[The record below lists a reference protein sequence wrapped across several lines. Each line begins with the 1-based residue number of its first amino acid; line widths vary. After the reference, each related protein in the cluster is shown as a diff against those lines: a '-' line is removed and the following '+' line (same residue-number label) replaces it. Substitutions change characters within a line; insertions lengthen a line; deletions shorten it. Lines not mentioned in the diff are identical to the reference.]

1 MESLTINFIQGD
13 LSMDILELIKLLQG
27 ATNVTVNINT
37 AVPTAEDNAVEAEE
51 EEVPTSD
58 FDIGETVII
67 KHTRHDGTVVNT
79 TGVVTEFGAD
89 EYGSYV
95 RALGANGKHYR
106 AAIHSGE
113 ERLGTIFH
121 KIDA

>member
-37 AVPTAEDNAVEAEE
+37 VAPTAEPESEAVEEE
-51 EEVPTSD
+51 TPTSD
-58 FDIGETVII
+58 YTLGETVII

-79 TGVVTEFGAD
+79 TGTVIEFGAD
-89 EYGSYV
+89 EHGSYV
-95 RALGANGKHYR
+95 RAHGANNKRYR
-106 AAIHSGE
+106 AGIHNGE

>member
-1 MESLTINFIQGD
+1 
-13 LSMDILELIKLLQG
+13 MDILELIKLLQG

-51 EEVPTSD
+51 EVSTSD

-67 KHTRHDGTVVNT
+67 KHTRQDGTVVNT

-89 EYGSYV
+89 EYGSYA

-106 AAIHSGE
+106 AGIHSGE

>member
-27 ATNVTVNINT
+27 ATNITVNINT
-37 AVPTAEDNAVEAEE
+37 VAPTAEPASEAVE
-51 EEVPTSD
+51 EEVSTSD

-79 TGVVTEFGAD
+79 TGVVTEFGTD
-89 EYGSYV
+89 EHGSYV
-95 RALGANGKHYR
+95 RALGANDKHYR
-106 AAIHSGE
+106 AGIRNGE
-113 ERLGTIFH
+113 ERLGTIFN
-121 KIDA
+121 KIDS

>member
-1 MESLTINFIQGD
+1 
-13 LSMDILELIKLLQG
+13 MDILDLIKLLQG

-37 AVPTAEDNAVEAEE
+37 TVPTAEGNAVEAEE
-51 EEVPTSD
+51 EVSTSD

-79 TGVVTEFGAD
+79 TGVVTEFGTD
-89 EYGSYV
+89 EHGSYV
-95 RALGANGKHYR
+95 RALGANDKHYR
-106 AAIHSGE
+106 AAIHNGE

>member
-1 MESLTINFIQGD
+1 
-13 LSMDILELIKLLQG
+13 MDILELIKLLQG
-27 ATNVTVNINT
+27 ATNITVNINT
-37 AVPTAEDNAVEAEE
+37 TVPTAEGNAVEAGE
-51 EEVPTSD
+51 EEVSTSD

-79 TGVVTEFGAD
+79 TGTVVEFGAD
-89 EYGSYV
+89 EHGSYV
-95 RALGANGKHYR
+95 RALGVNDKHYR
-106 AAIHSGE
+106 AGIHNGE

>member
-1 MESLTINFIQGD
+1 
-13 LSMDILELIKLLQG
+13 MDILELIKLLQG
-27 ATNVTVNINT
+27 ATNVTININT
-37 AVPTAEDNAVEAEE
+37 AAPTAEPESEAVEEE
-51 EEVPTSD
+51 EEVSTSD

-67 KHTRHDGTVVNT
+67 KHTRDDGTVVNT

-89 EYGSYV
+89 EHGSYV
-95 RALGANGKHYR
+95 RARGANDKHYR
-106 AAIHSGE
+106 AGIHNGE

>member
-1 MESLTINFIQGD
+1 
-13 LSMDILELIKLLQG
+13 MDVLELIKLLQG

-37 AVPTAEDNAVEAEE
+37 VAPTAEGNAVEAEE
-51 EEVPTSD
+51 EEVSTSD

-79 TGVVTEFGAD
+79 TGTVVEFGAD
-89 EYGSYV
+89 EHGSYV
-95 RALGANGKHYR
+95 RALGANDKHYR
-106 AAIHSGE
+106 AGIHDGE

>member
-1 MESLTINFIQGD
+1 
-13 LSMDILELIKLLQG
+13 MDILELIKLLQG
-27 ATNVTVNINT
+27 ATVNVNVNVNT
-37 AVPTAEDNAVEAEE
+37 PTPTAEGNAVEAEE
-51 EEVPTSD
+51 EVSTSD

-79 TGVVTEFGAD
+79 TGTVVEFGAD
-89 EYGSYV
+89 EHGSYV
-95 RALGANGKHYR
+95 RALGANDKHYR
-106 AAIHSGE
+106 AGIHNGE

>member
-1 MESLTINFIQGD
+1 
-13 LSMDILELIKLLQG
+13 MDILELIKLLQG

-37 AVPTAEDNAVEAEE
+37 VAPTAEPESEAVEE
-51 EEVPTSD
+51 EEVSTSD

-89 EYGSYV
+89 EHGSYV
-95 RALGANGKHYR
+95 RALGANDKHYR
-106 AAIHSGE
+106 AGIHNGE